1 MFTCTLGER
10 PEEDRVLVEFR
21 VQTLD
26 SEPTQSSPRSSEPEL
41 TGKPVNEVNVIRWTV
56 HLLVTWRLSL
66 SLSLSNRDSSI
77 KEHSSEHIEIRNS
90 SALGS
95 STSY

>member
-66 SLSLSNRDSSI
+66 SLIGTLLLKSTRPNTLKSA
-77 KEHSSEHIEIRNS
+77 NS